1 MSGRDIGSRGSKD
14 PERAGRGVFEIL
26 AALGIDPASP
36 EFRETPKRVA
46 ESYEFLFSGLEE
58 EPERYLEESFPGE
71 YRDPVMI
78 RDIPLYSMCE
88 HHLIP
93 FIGKAHVGYA
103 PDGRV
108 IGLSEIARIVEAY
121 ARRPQLQERLTAQIA
136 DLLFEPLGSRGSMVV
151 IEAEQLCMTMRGVQK
166 PGSVTVTTAARG
178 VYESDATL
186 RSEFTA
192 HARG

>member
-1 MSGRDIGSRGSKD
+1 MKIREHSGSKTD
-14 PERAGRGVFEIL
+14 LDRAERGVAEIL
-26 AALGIDPASP
+26 AAVGADPGDP
-36 EFRETPKRVA
+36 DLKETPRRVA
-46 ESYEFLFSGLEE
+46 ESYDFLFSGLRE
-58 EPERYLEESFPGE
+58 EPEKYLEEAFRGK

-93 FIGKAHVGYA
+93 FIGKAHVGYI
-103 PDGRV
+103 PDGKV
-108 IGLSEIARIVEAY
+108 VGLSEIARIVEAY

-136 DLLFEPLGSRGSMVV
+136 DLLYEPLGSRGSMVV

-178 VYESDATL
+178 AYEADPTL
-186 RSEFTA
+186 RGEFNLFSK
-192 HARG
+192 G